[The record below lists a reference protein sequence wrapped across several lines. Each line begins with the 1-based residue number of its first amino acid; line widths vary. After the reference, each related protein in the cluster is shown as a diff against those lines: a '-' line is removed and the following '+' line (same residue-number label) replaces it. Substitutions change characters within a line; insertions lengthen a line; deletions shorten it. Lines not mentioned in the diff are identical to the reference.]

1 MKKVTKAVFPVA
13 GLGTRFLPATKAIPK
28 EMLPII
34 DRPLIE
40 YAVEE
45 AVNAGISEI
54 IFITSHTKRAIEDH
68 FDQNFEL
75 EEKLLSAGKKEYLEK
90 INRDI
95 FSNIKF
101 TYVRQKTQKGLGD
114 AILHSE
120 HLIQEE
126 AFAIILADDL
136 IINNPSCISQLMEI
150 YEENECSVIGLNE
163 VPENE
168 TEKYGVISIDEPSS
182 INNSFILKDIIEKPK
197 SNAPSNLAVV
207 GRYVLSSKIFKYLK
221 NLEPSVGGEVQLTD
235 AIKLMLNEEKV
246 IGYLYEGTKF
256 DCGSRHGYVNAIK
269 HLAKEMLDD

>member
-1 MKKVTKAVFPVA
+1 MKTINKAVFPVA

-34 DRPLIE
+34 DKPLIE

-45 AVNAGISEI
+45 AVNAGITEI

-75 EEKLLSAGKKEYLEK
+75 EEKLQNAGKDGFLAK

-95 FSNIKF
+95 FKDIKF
-101 TYVRQKTQKGLGD
+101 TYVRQKTQNGLGD

-126 AFAIILADDL
+126 AFAIVLADDL
-136 IINNPSCISQLMEI
+136 IINNPSCISQLISSYDEHK
-150 YEENECSVIGLNE
+150 CSIIGVNE
-163 VPENE
+163 VPQNE
-168 TEKYGVISIDEPSS
+168 IEKYGVISIDESS
-182 INNSFILKDIIEKPK
+182 STKTSFFLNDIVEKPK
-197 SNAPSNLAVV
+197 TNPPSNLAVV
-207 GRYVLSSKIFKYLK
+207 GRYVLSSNIFKYLK
-221 NLEPSVGGEVQLTD
+221 NLKPSVGGEVQLTD
-235 AIKLMLNEEKV
+235 AIKLMLNDEKV
-246 IGYLYEGTKF
+246 VGHLYEGRKF

-269 HLAKEMLDD
+269 HLAKELFDD

>member
-1 MKKVTKAVFPVA
+1 MKKITKAVFPVA

-34 DRPLIE
+34 DKPLIE

-45 AVNAGISEI
+45 AVNAGITEI

-75 EEKLLSAGKKEYLEK
+75 EEKLQNAGKDGFLEK

-95 FSNIKF
+95 FKDIKF
-101 TYVRQKTQKGLGD
+101 TYVRQKTQNGLGD

-126 AFAIILADDL
+126 AFAIVLADDL
-136 IINNPSCISQLMEI
+136 IINNPSCISQLISSYDEHK
-150 YEENECSVIGLNE
+150 CSIVGVNE
-163 VPENE
+163 VPQNE
-168 TEKYGVISIDEPSS
+168 IEKYGVISIDESS
-182 INNSFILKDIIEKPK
+182 STKTSFFLNDIVEKPK
-197 SNAPSNLAVV
+197 TNPPSNLAVV
-207 GRYVLSSKIFKYLK
+207 GRYVLSSNIFKYLK
-221 NLEPSVGGEVQLTD
+221 NLKPSVGGEVQLTD
-235 AIKLMLNEEKV
+235 AIKLMLNDEKV
-246 IGYLYEGTKF
+246 VGHLYEGKKF

-269 HLAKEMLDD
+269 HLAKELFDD

>member
-34 DRPLIE
+34 DKPLIE

-45 AVNAGISEI
+45 AVNAGINEI

-75 EEKLLSAGKKEYLEK
+75 EEKLLNAGKKEYLEK
-90 INRDI
+90 INIDI
-95 FSNIKF
+95 FSNVKF
-101 TYVRQKTQKGLGD
+101 TYVRQKTQNGLGD
-114 AILHSE
+114 AILHAE
-120 HLIQEE
+120 HLIQAE

-150 YEENECSVIGLNE
+150 HEENECSVIGVNE

-168 TEKYGVISIDEPSS
+168 TEKYGVISIYESS
-182 INNSFILKDIIEKPK
+182 SATNSFVLKDIIEKPK

-235 AIKLMLNEEKV
+235 AIKLMLNDEKV
-246 IGYLYEGTKF
+246 MGYLYEGTKF
-256 DCGSRHGYVNAIK
+256 DCGSRNGYVNAIK

>member
-1 MKKVTKAVFPVA
+1 MKKITKAVFPVA

-34 DRPLIE
+34 DKPLIE

-45 AVNAGISEI
+45 AVNAGITEI

-75 EEKLLSAGKKEYLEK
+75 EEKLQNAGKDNFLEK

-95 FSNIKF
+95 FKDIKF
-101 TYVRQKTQKGLGD
+101 TYVRQKTQNGLGD

-126 AFAIILADDL
+126 AFAILLADDL
-136 IINNPSCISQLMEI
+136 IINNPSCISQLISSYDEHK
-150 YEENECSVIGLNE
+150 CSIIGLNE
-163 VPENE
+163 VPQNE
-168 TEKYGVISIDEPSS
+168 IEKYGVISIDESS
-182 INNSFILKDIIEKPK
+182 STKNSFFLNDIVEKPK
-197 SNAPSNLAVV
+197 TNPPSNLAVV
-207 GRYVLSSKIFKYLK
+207 GRYVLSRNIFKYLK
-221 NLEPSVGGEVQLTD
+221 NLKPSVGGEVQLTD
-235 AIKLMLNEEKV
+235 AIKLMLNDEKV
-246 IGYLYEGTKF
+246 VGHLYEGEKF

-269 HLAKEMLDD
+269 HLAKELFDD

>member
-1 MKKVTKAVFPVA
+1 MKKITKAVFPVA

-34 DRPLIE
+34 DKPLIE

-45 AVNAGISEI
+45 AVNAGITEI

-75 EEKLLSAGKKEYLEK
+75 EEKLINSGKKDFVDK

-95 FSNIKF
+95 FQNIKF
-101 TYVRQKTQKGLGD
+101 TYVRQKSQNGLGD

-120 HLIQEE
+120 HLIQDES
-126 AFAIILADDL
+126 FAIILADDL
-136 IINNPSCISQLMEI
+136 IINNPSCTSQLI
-150 YEENECSVIGLNE
+150 SAYDENQCSIIGLNE
-163 VPENE
+163 VPEHE
-168 TEKYGVISIDEPSS
+168 TDKYGMVSVEEPSS
-182 INNSFILKDIIEKPK
+182 SINSFVLKDIIEKPK

-221 NLEPSVGGEVQLTD
+221 NLKPSVGGEVQLTD
-235 AIKLMLNEEKV
+235 AIKLMLNDENV
-246 IGYLYEGTKF
+246 VGYLYEGKKF
-256 DCGSRHGYVNAIK
+256 DCGSRHGYVNAIQY
-269 HLAKEMLDD
+269 LAKETLDD

>member
-1 MKKVTKAVFPVA
+1 MKKITKAVFPVA

-34 DRPLIE
+34 DKPLIE

-45 AVNAGISEI
+45 AVNAGITEI

-75 EEKLLSAGKKEYLEK
+75 EEKLINSGKKDFVDK

-95 FSNIKF
+95 FQNIKF
-101 TYVRQKTQKGLGD
+101 TYVRQKSQNGLGD

-120 HLIQEE
+120 HLIQDES
-126 AFAIILADDL
+126 FAIILADDL
-136 IINNPSCISQLMEI
+136 IINNPSCTSQLI
-150 YEENECSVIGLNE
+150 SAYDENQCSIIGLNE
-163 VPENE
+163 VPEHE
-168 TEKYGVISIDEPSS
+168 TDKYGMVSVEESS
-182 INNSFILKDIIEKPK
+182 SSTNSFVLKDIIEKPK

-221 NLEPSVGGEVQLTD
+221 NLKPSVGGEVQLTD
-235 AIKLMLNEEKV
+235 AIKLMLNDENV
-246 IGYLYEGTKF
+246 FGYLYEGKKF
-256 DCGSRHGYVNAIK
+256 DCGSRHGYVNAIQY
-269 HLAKEMLDD
+269 LANETLDD

>member
-1 MKKVTKAVFPVA
+1 MKKITKAVFPVA

-34 DRPLIE
+34 DKPLIE

-45 AVNAGISEI
+45 AVRAGITEI

-75 EEKLLSAGKKEYLEK
+75 EEKLQSAGKNDFLEK

-95 FSNIKF
+95 FKGIKF
-101 TYVRQKTQKGLGD
+101 TYVRQKTPNGLGD

-136 IINNPSCISQLMEI
+136 IINDPSCITQLISSYDEHQ
-150 YEENECSVIGLNE
+150 CSVIGVNE
-163 VPENE
+163 VPKNE
-168 TEKYGVISIDEPSS
+168 TEKYGVISIEESS
-182 INNSFILKDIIEKPK
+182 STKNSFLLNDIVEKPK
-197 SNAPSNLAVV
+197 SNPPSNLAVV
-207 GRYVLSSKIFKYLK
+207 GRYVLSNKIFKYLK
-221 NLEPSVGGEVQLTD
+221 DLKPSVGGEVQLTD
-235 AIKLMLNEEKV
+235 AIKLMLNDENV
-246 IGYLYEGTKF
+246 IGHLYEGTKF

-269 HLAKEMLDD
+269 HLAKELFDE

>member
-34 DRPLIE
+34 DKPLIE

-75 EEKLLSAGKKEYLEK
+75 EEKLLNAGKNEYLEK

-95 FSNIKF
+95 FSNVKF
-101 TYVRQKTQKGLGD
+101 TYVRQKTQNGLGD

-136 IINNPSCISQLMEI
+136 IINNPSCISQLMEAH
-150 YEENECSVIGLNE
+150 EESECSVIGVNE
-163 VPENE
+163 VAENE
-168 TEKYGVISIDEPSS
+168 AEKYGVISIDESS
-182 INNSFILKDIIEKPK
+182 SANNSFVLKDIIEKPK

-235 AIKLMLNEEKV
+235 AIKLMLNDEMV
-246 IGYLYEGTKF
+246 VGYLYEGTKF